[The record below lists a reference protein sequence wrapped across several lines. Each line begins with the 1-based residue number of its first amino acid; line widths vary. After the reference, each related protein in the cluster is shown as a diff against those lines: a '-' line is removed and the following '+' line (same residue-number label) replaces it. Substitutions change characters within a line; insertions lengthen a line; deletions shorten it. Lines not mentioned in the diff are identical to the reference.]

1 MAYYN
6 VEREIHDLGERFEWE
21 KQVLNDEIH
30 RLREHEAHCR
40 EGRFES
46 NYYPEIR
53 LAPLLT

>member
-6 VEREIHDLGERFEWE
+6 AEREIHDLGERFEWE

-46 NYYPEIR
+46 NYYPEI
-53 LAPLLT
+53 